1 MAIEGP
7 GGAGKS
13 TVTGAVAALL
23 WAQGVPVVATREPTD
38 TPLGEIARHGT
49 DTYRGMAMAC
59 LIAADRYQHSEEIRP
74 ALDRGEVVVCDRYI
88 ASSLALQ
95 CMDGVEREFVWTLNE
110 HVIMPDLVVMVSGD
124 PEVIAERLAGRGAH
138 SRYERTEGSSRI
150 ECAFFADAGRF
161 LRGKGMRVLDV
172 DASHMGAEQVART
185 VAAAIT
191 RLMKDHENDD
201 AGRDHVQPQQPRPG
215 TRRETAGVPGRP
227 AGAGPRSDGDGE

>member
-1 MAIEGP
+1 MSRPGLLVAIEGP

-124 PEVIAERLAGRGAH
+124 PEVIAERLAAEAPTAGTSGRRAAAA
-138 SRYERTEGSSRI
+138 SNAPSSPTPVGSS
-150 ECAFFADAGRF
+150 AA
-161 LRGKGMRVLDV
+161 RGCV
-172 DASHMGAEQVART
+172 SWT
-185 VAAAIT
+185 
-191 RLMKDHENDD
+191 
-201 AGRDHVQPQQPRPG
+201 
-215 TRRETAGVPGRP
+215 
-227 AGAGPRSDGDGE
+227 